1 MSPDSVDNSSG
12 SSGPDPTT
20 MGLLAQGLD
29 RIPVP
34 MHVIG
39 TDYRI
44 LYTNEAAATLLG
56 KKRDDIIGKKCSD
69 LYRSPNCNTPDC
81 PCRIAM
87 EKGINY
93 SVEITMGDVVIN
105 VTGAPLTD
113 SSGKVIGAIEY
124 FPEVTEQKKA
134 VADILNVTEK
144 VEKEDFSARTD
155 PAFHTGDF
163 KKMADGINNL
173 LDIFVAKNNWYKAI
187 IDAVPFPIH
196 VTDMDM
202 KWTLMNAAFEKTLIE
217 QGTIKDRDSSMGLPC
232 STANA
237 TICNTDGCGIRQLHK
252 GVTESYFV
260 WGEMNGKQTTS
271 SLRDQ
276 KGNQIGY
283 VEVVQDLTSVI
294 AVRDFTKAEVDRM
307 ATNLALLAEG
317 NLNFD
322 LAVKPADAFTKVE
335 HDEFVKMNENLQ
347 RVQQAIGAVIDD
359 GILLTESTGKGEL
372 SVRAD
377 ASRHKGDFRR
387 IIEGFNQTLE
397 ELIPRLRTISGA
409 VNKIGKGVIPEKL
422 TAETYGEFIDLR
434 DNLNS
439 CIDGLGGLV
448 EANATL
454 QRMDNNDHS
463 RGMEGNYLGLF
474 GEVKV
479 HVNAVRDRV
488 NTLADSVEKI
498 GKGDFSDYEMY
509 RSIGKR
515 SEQDRLVPGFI
526 RTLEHLRTLTEDTQ
540 LLSRAAVE
548 GRLGTRADASRHEG
562 DYRKIVEG
570 INQTLDAVIAPLTI
584 GADYIAKI
592 SAGVAPEKTTK
603 EYMGDFKVLMGN
615 LNHLVDV
622 MVMRNADLEMLI
634 QAAIEG
640 KLTTRVDSSKFE
652 GGNRKMMDG
661 INSLLDAINKPV
673 NEAMRISD
681 EFAHYNFTARFDPN
695 VKVAGDFVRFK
706 NALDSVG
713 IAVTNA
719 VGAINIQVT
728 DLAASAEEAAASVE
742 EVVSGAQQVADNAG
756 KVSSNAEKGNLGLE
770 QVLKAMEDLSAAVEE
785 VTASTESVA
794 TLANGANT
802 LSKDG
807 AELARKAEQGMVG
820 ITRSTTEVDQII
832 VEIKAEM
839 DKIGKIVGLI
849 SDLASQ
855 TNLLALNAAIE
866 AARAGDAGR
875 GFAVVAAEVK
885 SLAQES
891 RTSAESIAEMIG
903 GLKTKSEKAAL
914 ATASASKEVSEGS
927 AALSETLN
935 VFNKIVAD
943 VEKITRSVEEV
954 ASASEE
960 QAATVEEIT
969 ASVHEVGSLVE
980 GTASE
985 AGDAAAASEETSA
998 AIDEVRKIVE
1008 NVNMIADTVAREMSK
1023 FTV

>member
-1 MSPDSVDNSSG
+1 MA
-12 SSGPDPTT
+12 
-20 MGLLAQGLD
+20 LLTQGLD

-69 LYRSPNCNTPDC
+69 LYRSPNCNTPEC

-124 FPEVTEQKKA
+124 FPEVTGQKKA
-134 VADILNVTEK
+134 VADIVNVTKK
-144 VEKEDFSARTD
+144 VEKGDFSARTD

-202 KWTLMNAAFEKTLIE
+202 KWTLMNAAFEKTLIQ
-217 QGTIKDRDSSMGLPC
+217 QGTIKNRDSSMGLPC

-260 WGEMNGKQTTS
+260 WGDMNGKQTTS

-276 KGNQIGY
+276 DGNQIGY
-283 VEVVQDLTSVI
+283 VEVVEDLTSVI
-294 AVRDFTKAEVDRM
+294 AVRDFIKAEVDRM
-307 ATNLALLAEG
+307 ATNLTLLAEG
-317 NLNFD
+317 NLNFN
-322 LAVKPADAFTKVE
+322 LAVKPADKFTQAE
-335 HDEFVKMNENLQ
+335 HDDFVKMNENLREAQ
-347 RVQQAIGAVIDD
+347 LAINGLINDAGMLAEAAV
-359 GILLTESTGKGEL
+359 EGKL
-372 SVRAD
+372 SIRAD
-377 ASRHKGDFRR
+377 ATKHKGDYGK
-387 IIEGFNQTLE
+387 IIEGFNQTLDAVIGPLNIAADFVAKISAGIAPE
-397 ELIPRLRTISGA
+397 KITADYQGDFNVLMHNLNQQIDVIVMRNTELDMLTEAAIGGKLTTRADPSKFQGGNKKMMEGVNAMLDAIIA
-409 VNKIGKGVIPEKL
+409 PLNVAIDYYNKIGNGDIPAKR
-422 TAETYGEFIDLR
+422 TNKVNGDIVAMQRSINNCI
-434 DNLNS
+434 DNLNA
-439 CIDGLGGLV
+439 LV
-448 EANATL
+448 ADA
-454 QRMDNNDHS
+454 
-463 RGMEGNYLGLF
+463 GML
-474 GEVKV
+474 
-479 HVNAVRDRV
+479 
-488 NTLADSVEKI
+488 SV
-498 GKGDFSDYEMY
+498 
-509 RSIGKR
+509 
-515 SEQDRLVPGFI
+515 
-526 RTLEHLRTLTEDTQ
+526 
-540 LLSRAAVE
+540 AAVE
-548 GRLGTRADASRHEG
+548 GKLATRADATRHQG
-562 DYRKIVEG
+562 DFRKIIEG
-570 INQTLDAVIAPLTI
+570 VNKTLDAVIAP
-584 GADYIAKI
+584 
-592 SAGVAPEKTTK
+592 
-603 EYMGDFKVLMGN
+603 
-615 LNHLVDV
+615 
-622 MVMRNADLEMLI
+622 
-634 QAAIEG
+634 
-640 KLTTRVDSSKFE
+640 
-652 GGNRKMMDG
+652 
-661 INSLLDAINKPV
+661 V
-673 NEAMRISD
+673 NEALRVAH
-681 EFAHYNFTARFDPN
+681 EFSQYNFTARFDRSLG
-695 VKVAGDFVRFK
+695 VAGDFVRFEDS
-706 NALDSVG
+706 LDSIG

-756 KVSSNAEKGNLGLE
+756 QVSSNAEKGNQGLE

-914 ATASASKEVSEGS
+914 ATASASKEVREGS
-927 AALSETLN
+927 AVLSETLN
-935 VFNKIVAD
+935 VFNRIVAD